1 MRSPARFLLSAVLA
15 AVSATAAAQPAKPA
29 RPPIVIGQTYVKTGP
44 LAGLSTEPLLGI
56 RAMLESVNAAGGIK
70 GRPLELR
77 QEDDAYDA
85 AKAAANV
92 KKFAE
97 EGAVAILMPIGT
109 TSSVGALKAANELK
123 IPLVAPYTGAAPVVK
138 FTDYGFPVRIGFDEE
153 YGRIVNHLFT
163 LGFTR
168 IAFAHNDNPGARSA
182 MEATKRFV
190 EERGQKMTG
199 SVAIAQDGSDA
210 VAKAQELAAGKPMA
224 VVLSATNAV
233 AAKFIQAYRASG
245 AEARFYSFSFLNGQA
260 LHKSIGDDAAGV
272 VVSQVVPY
280 PWNSVMPVIAEYQ
293 AAMKQIGEKDF
304 SYGSLEGYI
313 NAKVLV
319 EALRRAGPNPTADSV
334 KKALEGFHSHN
345 LGGIHVKYTP
355 KLHTGLTFSELSM
368 IKKDGGYAR

>member
-1 MRSPARFLLSAVLA
+1 MHTLSRLLLPMLLA
-15 AVSATAAAQPAKPA
+15 AASTAAAQPGA
-29 RPPIVIGQTYVKTGP
+29 RQPIVIGQTYVQSGP
-44 LAGLSTEPLLGI
+44 LAALSTDPLIGV
-56 RAMLESVNAAGGIK
+56 RAMVNAVNSAGGIK

-85 AKAAANV
+85 EKAAANV
-92 KKFAE
+92 RKFAQ

-138 FTDYGFPVRIGFDEE
+138 FNEYGFPVRISFDEE

-163 LGFTR
+163 LGVTR

-182 MEATKRFV
+182 MEATKRFI
-190 EERGQKMTG
+190 EGRGHKMIG

-210 VAKAQELAAGKPMA
+210 AAKAQELAAGKPNA
-224 VVLSATNAV
+224 IVLSATNAV
-233 AAKFIQAYRASG
+233 AAKFIQAYRAAG

-260 LHKSIGDDAAGV
+260 LHKAIGADAAGV

-280 PWNSVMPVIAEYQ
+280 PWNSATPVIAEYQ
-293 AAMKQIGEKDF
+293 AAMKKIGEKDF

-319 EALRRAGPNPTADSV
+319 EALRRAGPNPSAESV
-334 KKALEGFHSHN
+334 KKALEGFGSHN
-345 LGGIHVKYTP
+345 LGGIHIKYTP
-355 KLHTGLTFSELSM
+355 TEHTGLTFSELSM
-368 IKKDGGYAR
+368 IRKDGGYSR